1 VFSITDFAS
10 AAAAAAAMSVA
21 SSSTKHQAPAECVE
35 TCASLSSTVKQ
46 ISDVGEQPS

>member
-10 AAAAAAAMSVA
+10 AAAAAAASNSA
-21 SSSTKHQAPAECVE
+21 KHRALADCVE